1 MGYILGY
8 GAHCFELYGMRTWIV
23 ALASAALVAG
33 GGTWWNVR
41 RLAAMERVA
50 SAEAMSAS
58 AAEREM
64 RTADV
69 GFYEARANRDPESAT
84 DRTRLAALYM
94 QRARETSDEQ
104 DYVRAEQTARASLA
118 LRTQRNGGAYVVL
131 ASALLAQHR
140 FAEARDVA
148 RRLVDGEPDVDAYRA
163 LLAETCLEL
172 GDYAAAGEA
181 FDAISRSGRRSLA
194 VAPRLARWAEIRGDT
209 TTAREIMRDAVRAA
223 GNVRDMPREQ
233 AAWFHLRLADL
244 YLRQG
249 RDRGAE
255 RELREGLVINPADHR
270 LLAAMA
276 RLAATRQDW
285 RDAIR
290 WGDSAI
296 AITLD
301 PATLG
306 VVSDAHAALGD
317 TAKAAEYVAAMEVAV
332 GQQTGTYHRGWSLFL
347 LDHGRRVP
355 EVLAAARA
363 ELADRRDIHGYDLLA
378 WALYKSGRASEA
390 RAPMAA
396 ALAQGTQD
404 ATFMYHAGMI
414 ARAAG
419 DREAAQRYL
428 ERALAIAPAFDHAA
442 PAIARATLDSLQRS
456 GTN

>member
-1 MGYILGY
+1 M
-8 GAHCFELYGMRTWIV
+8 MRTWIV
-23 ALASAALVAG
+23 ALSSAALLAG

-41 RLAAMERVA
+41 RLTAMERIA
-50 SAEAMSAS
+50 SAEAISATT
-58 AAEREM
+58 AEREV

-69 GFYEARANRDPESAT
+69 AFFEARAERDPESAT
-84 DRTRLAALYM
+84 DRTRLASLYM
-94 QRARETSDEQ
+94 QRARESGDDQ
-104 DYVRAEQTARASLA
+104 DYVRAEQTARASLS
-118 LRTQRNGGAYVVL
+118 LRTQRNGSAYVVL

-140 FAEARDVA
+140 FVEARDAA
-148 RRLVDGEPDVDAYRA
+148 RRLVADEPEVDAYRA

-209 TTAREIMRDAVRAA
+209 TAAREIMRDAVRAS
-223 GNVRDMPREQ
+223 GTMRDMPREQ

-276 RLAATRQDW
+276 RLAAARQDW
-285 RDAIR
+285 GEAIR

-296 AITLD
+296 AVTLD

-355 EVLAAARA
+355 EVLAAAQS
-363 ELADRRDIHGYDLLA
+363 ELAGRRDIYGYDLLA
-378 WALYKSGRASEA
+378 WALYKSGRAREA

-404 ATFMYHAGMI
+404 AMLMYHAGMV

-419 DREAAQRYL
+419 DREAARRYL
-428 ERALAIAPAFDHAA
+428 ERSLAISPLFDHAA
-442 PAIARATLDSLQRS
+442 PAIARAALDSLRRS
-456 GTN
+456 GTD